1 MRNSGILMHISSLP
15 NDYGIGKL
23 GKEAY
28 KFVDFLEKAKQ
39 SCWQILPVSPTSY
52 GDSPYQSFSIHAGNP
67 YFIDFE
73 ALEEEGYLEA
83 DEYKGLEWGKDKTQV
98 DYSTIYELTFKVLRK
113 AHKRFRKKTE
123 KGFHKFALANKDWI
137 YSYGLFMALKTA
149 NGGKGWYEWDES
161 LRMCKPKAVKAAAKE
176 YANDIDFWC
185 FVQYKYYQQ
194 WEKLKK
200 YANSKGIRIIGDIPI
215 YVAYDSVEVWEQPE
229 LFYLDKDKKPIE
241 VAGCPPDVFSEDGQL
256 WGNPLYRWDYIEKK
270 KFRWWI
276 ERIKAASQIY
286 DTIRIDHFRG
296 FESYYC
302 IPYGAKTARKGQ
314 WRKGPDMKLFK
325 EVNKQLGNVDI
336 IAEDLGFLTKKVTKM
351 LEAST
356 YPGMKVLEFAFG
368 SGNTNSYLPHNFKN
382 TNSICYTGTHD
393 NETIAGWINS
403 ADEKTAKHCREY
415 LGVKTDKEV
424 PWAMIRL
431 CWSSVSNTAVT
442 QMQDL
447 LELDNK
453 ARMNTPSTLGDNWKW
468 RLEDLSA
475 LDDELAKKLAE
486 LTVLYGRCAEE
497 KQEDK
502 AEDKDKT
509 EDKKDKAKDGIKE
522 ETSDNGKDGSDG

>member
-1 MRNSGILMHISSLP
+1 MRSSGILMHISSLP
-15 NDYGIGKL
+15 GSYGIGKM
-23 GKEAY
+23 GKQAY
-28 KFVDFLEKAKQ
+28 AFVDFLVKAKQ

-73 ALEEEGYLEA
+73 TLEEEGYLKAE
-83 DEYKGLEWGKDKTQV
+83 EYKDIDWGGDETNV
-98 DYSTIYELTFKVLRK
+98 DYSAVYENTFEVLKK

-123 KGFHKFALANKDWI
+123 KGFSKFVLLNIDWI
-137 YSYGLFMALKTA
+137 YSYGLFMALKDA
-149 NGGKGWYEWDES
+149 NGGKGWYEWEDS
-161 LRMCKPKAVKAAAKE
+161 LRMHKQKAVHAATKK
-176 YANDIDFWC
+176 YASEIDFWC

-241 VAGCPPDVFSEDGQL
+241 VAGCPPDVFSADGQL

-270 KFRWWI
+270 KFRWWV
-276 ERIKAASQIY
+276 ERIKAASKIY

-302 IPYGAKTARKGQ
+302 IPYGAKTARKGK

-325 EVNKQLGNVDI
+325 EINKQLGNVDI

-351 LEAST
+351 LEASG
-356 YPGMKVLEFAFG
+356 YPGMKVLEFGFG
-368 SGNTNSYLPHNFKN
+368 SGADNGYLPHNFKSS
-382 TNSICYTGTHD
+382 NSICYTGTHD
-393 NETIAGWINS
+393 NETILGWIEN
-403 ADEKTAKHCREY
+403 ADKKTAKHCRDY
-415 LGVKTDKEV
+415 LGVTKNADV
-424 PWAMIRL
+424 PWAMIKL
-431 CWSSVSNTAVT
+431 CWASISQTAVT

-447 LELDNK
+447 LCLDNK
-453 ARMNTPSTLGDNWKW
+453 ARMNTPSTLGENWKW
-468 RLEDLSA
+468 RLSSIDELSDA
-475 LDDELAKKLAE
+475 LAKKLAD
-486 LTVLYGRCAEE
+486 LTLLYGRCQPDETDKDIEQPKEKAEKPSKE
-497 KQEDK
+497 KQDK
-502 AEDKDKT
+502 E
-509 EDKKDKAKDGIKE
+509 
-522 ETSDNGKDGSDG
+522 